1 MTVCCRCDNAAVV
14 AILRS
19 GTSKH
24 TLVMYILRCLF
35 FFVVYYKIYLD
46 PVHLLGR
53 CKLLTVYPGITFLVS
68 CSWYQQLKTCPHPSS
83 RTVRSTGAQDS
94 QLDVRHMDD
103 RAVFYFAKELAS
115 STIRTYRSSQER
127 FLKYCQSTNSVPFPV
142 TEVVLCGFATHLADV
157 GLKHRSIKTYMS
169 GVRFFFRLRW
179 GPVPGC
185 TGAGWRT

>member
-1 MTVCCRCDNAAVV
+1 MFPAA
-14 AILRS
+14 
-19 GTSKH
+19 GTNSSNPAH
-24 TLVMYILRCLF
+24 T
-35 FFVVYYKIYLD
+35 
-46 PVHLLGR
+46 
-53 CKLLTVYPGITFLVS
+53 
-68 CSWYQQLKTCPHPSS
+68 PSS

-115 STIRTYRSSQER
+115 STIRTYRSSRER

-169 GVRFFFRLRW
+169 GVRFFFQIK
-179 GPVPGC
+179 
-185 TGAGWRT
+185 AGTRSRVHRCWLENVMRGIKKKRMKRRQEAAAGNTFLSPQSS